1 MLENDQGGTSMK
13 RTIMWLVAFVLI
25 LSFAL
30 PNVQVAKAVE
40 TTDVDLNAAQVLT
53 DGQTLEQQFTEVGQS
68 WFTYTPTAKDI
79 KQHSHV
85 KLTLK
90 SDYILNITVYSS
102 AEKAKDNKPF
112 DQYIASSVDGKAII
126 QFPYAW
132 EGPYYIKV
140 EYDGLADT
148 IAPPVDEE
156 GNPVIAVNYSL
167 TATPVTLAPSTELET
182 STYCPVEMSVQSN
195 VGASKILKDIRA
207 FRDGILSKTEEG
219 RNLSTL
225 YYKAAPFLAAKI
237 LTDSSLKK
245 DVYKHLV
252 TIQPLV
258 ADMNKNG
265 ASSTRVISK
274 SEAEAITALYNIT
287 FDNVPAAIQ
296 QKLEKAATTIGLK
309 DNLAGELVTEVVSK
323 ATGDVTKKGTKNQYI
338 VKLKEGASLNAF
350 KQAVNGHP
358 TASTLSVSNQQI
370 LDDTYAVE
378 LDVQADSTAQLQKQS
393 KKTMA
398 QIEAMPIVDYIE
410 PVTSYNAVATDAQYS
425 YQWSLNNTGSDGMKN
440 ADIRNTQLQKL
451 AKATKLSTTTIAV
464 IDTGVDHTLQDL
476 KNVVVTKKGRNYV
489 DRQQDAMDDYG
500 HGTHVAGI
508 IAAQAN
514 NGYSMTGINQKTK
527 ILPVKVLDAS
537 GSGTNEGIALGIKYA
552 VDQGAKIIN
561 LSLGGSYSRT
571 LEAAL
576 KYAYDKNVAVI
587 AASGND
593 GAQAISYPGSSRY
606 VISVGAT
613 NALDVVSDYSNYG
626 YKLDVVA
633 PGSNIP
639 SLLPNGNVTYLS
651 GTSMAAPHVAAIV
664 GLMKSAN
671 SSLKVEQIRNIL
683 HETTKNVAFTEKDKT
698 DAASGDYMNLIGGL
712 LGDEP
717 TEEKGKLAPGKDLIS
732 GYGRVNGLNALSAAI
747 LKANVSKVTVKSTK
761 VSGKALKGT
770 KIVLKQG
777 SKTLGKQTVPAS
789 GKFSIKIKK
798 QKVGKKLTLTMTNTK
813 TTAKA
818 TMNVF
823 VVKK

>member
-1 MLENDQGGTSMK
+1 MK
-13 RTIMWLVAFVLI
+13 RTMMWLVAFVLI

-40 TTDVDLNAAQVLT
+40 TTDVDLKAAQVLT
-53 DGQTLEQQFTEVGQS
+53 DGQTLEQLFTEVGQN
-68 WFTYTPTAKDI
+68 WFTYTPTAADI
-79 KQHSHV
+79 QKHSHV

-90 SDYILNITVYSS
+90 SDYILNVTVYSS

-274 SEAEAITALYNIT
+274 SEAAAITALYNIT

-309 DNLAGELVTEVVSK
+309 DNLAGESVTEVVSK

-410 PVTSYNAVATDAQYS
+410 PVTTYNAVATDAQYS

-651 GTSMAAPHVAAIV
+651 GTSMATPHVAAIV

-683 HETTKNVAFTEKDKT
+683 HETTKNVAFTEKDNT

-732 GYGRVNGLNALSAAI
+732 GYGRVNGVNALSAAI

>member
-309 DNLAGELVTEVVSK
+309 DNLAGESVTEVVSK

-683 HETTKNVAFTEKDKT
+683 HETTKNVAFTEKDNT
-698 DAASGDYMNLIGGL
+698 DAGSGDYMNLIGGL

>member
-13 RTIMWLVAFVLI
+13 RTIMWLVTFVLI

-102 AEKAKDNKPF
+102 AETAKDNKPF
-112 DQYIASSVDGKAII
+112 DQYISSSVDGKAVI

-140 EYDGLADT
+140 EYNGMMDT

-156 GNPVIAVNYSL
+156 GNPIIAVNYSL
-167 TATPVTLAPSTELET
+167 TATPSTLAPSTQLET
-182 STYCPVEMSVQSN
+182 SSYCPVEMSVQSN
-195 VGASKILKDIRA
+195 TGAATILKDIRA
-207 FRDGILSKTEEG
+207 FRDGILSKTEDG
-219 RNLSTL
+219 RDLSTL

-237 LTDSSLKK
+237 LTNSNLKK
-245 DVYKHLV
+245 EVYKHLV

-258 ADMNKNG
+258 ADMNQHG

-287 FDNVPAAIQ
+287 FNNVPTAIQ
-296 QKLEKAATTIGLK
+296 KKLEKAATAIGLK
-309 DNLAGELVTEVVSK
+309 DNLAGESIAEVVTK
-323 ATGDVTKKGTKNQYI
+323 ATGNVTKKSTTNKYI
-338 VKLKEGASLNAF
+338 VKLKAGASFNAF
-350 KQAVNGHP
+350 KQAINAHP
-358 TASTLSVSNQQI
+358 TASTLAVNNKEI

-378 LDVQADSTAQLQKQS
+378 LDLASNATAQANTVA
-393 KKTMA
+393 KKTAA

-410 PVTSYNAVATDAQYS
+410 PVTTYKAVATDAQYS
-425 YQWSLNNTGSDGMKN
+425 YQWSLRNTGSDGMKN
-440 ADIRNTQLQKL
+440 ADIRNAQLQKL
-451 AKATKLSTTTIAV
+451 AKATKLSKMTIAV
-464 IDTGVDHTLQDL
+464 IDTGVDNTLEDL
-476 KNVVVTKKGRNYV
+476 KNVVLTNKGRNYV
-489 DRQQDAMDDYG
+489 DRQQDTMDDHG
-500 HGTHVAGI
+500 HGTHVSGI
-508 IAAQAN
+508 IAAQAD
-514 NGYSMTGINQKTK
+514 NGYSMTGINQQTK

-537 GSGTNEGIALGIKYA
+537 GAGTNEGIALGIKYA
-552 VDQGAKIIN
+552 VDQGAKVIN

-576 KYAYDKNVAVI
+576 KYAYDKNVAVVV
-587 AASGND
+587 ASGND
-593 GAQAISYPGSSRY
+593 GTQAISYPASSRY
-606 VISVGAT
+606 AISVGAT

-664 GLMKSAN
+664 GLMRSAN
-671 SSLKVEQIRNIL
+671 TSLKVEKIRNIL
-683 HETTKNVAFTEKDKT
+683 HETTKNVAFQQKDNSAAT
-698 DAASGDYMNLIGGL
+698 DGDYMNLIGGL
-712 LGDEP
+712 FGDDTAVE
-717 TEEKGKLAPGKDLIS
+717 TGTLAPGKDLIS
-732 GYGRVNGLNALSAAI
+732 GYGRVNGVNALSAAI
-747 LKANVSKVTVKSTK
+747 LKADVSKVTVKSTK
-761 VSGKALKGT
+761 VTGKALKGT

-777 SKTLGKQTVPAS
+777 SKKLGTKTVPAN
-789 GKFSIKIKK
+789 GKFSINIKK
-798 QKVGKKLTLTMTNTK
+798 QKVGKKLTLTMTNPK

-818 TMNVF
+818 TINVF

>member
-1 MLENDQGGTSMK
+1 MKKTMMLM
-13 RTIMWLVAFVLI
+13 LAFVLV

-30 PNVQVAKAVE
+30 PHVQVAKAIE
-40 TTDVDLNAAQVLT
+40 TTDVDLNAAQTLT
-53 DGQTLEQQFTEVGQS
+53 DGQTLEQQFTEVGRS
-68 WFTYTPTAKDI
+68 WFTYTPTAEDI
-79 KQHSHV
+79 KKYSHV

-90 SDYILNITVYSS
+90 SDYILNVTVYSS

-140 EYDGLADT
+140 EYDGMMDT
-148 IAPPVDEE
+148 VAPPVDEA
-156 GNPVIAVNYSL
+156 GNPIIAVNYAL
-167 TATPVTLAPSTELET
+167 TASPITLAPSTELET
-182 STYCPVEMSVQSN
+182 STYCPVEMSVQN
-195 VGASKILKDIRA
+195 NASATKILKDIRA
-207 FRDGILSKTEEG
+207 FRDGILSKTEAG
-219 RNLSTL
+219 RDLSTL

-237 LTDSSLKK
+237 LTDASLKK

-258 ADMNKNG
+258 ADMNENG

-274 SEAEAITALYNIT
+274 AEAAAITALYNIT
-287 FDNVPAAIQ
+287 FDNVPASIQ
-296 QKLEKAATTIGLK
+296 QKLEKAATAIGLK
-309 DNLAGELVTEVVSK
+309 DNLAGESITEVVSK
-323 ATGDVTKKGTKNQYI
+323 ATGDVTKKSTKNKYI
-338 VKLKEGASLNAF
+338 VKLKDGASLNAF

-378 LDVQADSTAQLQKQS
+378 LDLAADSTAKLQQQS
-393 KKTMA
+393 KKTAA

-410 PVTSYNAVATDAQYS
+410 PVTTYNAVATDAQYS

-440 ADIRNTQLQKL
+440 ADIRNAQLQKL

-476 KNVVVTKKGRNYV
+476 KDVVLNKKGRNYV

-508 IAAQAN
+508 IAAQAG
-514 NGYSMTGINQKTK
+514 NGYSMRGINQKTK

-537 GSGTNEGIALGIKYA
+537 GAGTNEGIALGIKYA

-593 GAQAISYPGSSRY
+593 GAQAISYPAASRY
-606 VISVGAT
+606 AISVGAT

-639 SLLPNGNVTYLS
+639 SLVPNGNVTYFS
-651 GTSMAAPHVAAIV
+651 GTSMATPHVAAIV

-671 SSLKVEQIRNIL
+671 STLKVEQIRNML
-683 HETTKNVAFTEKDKT
+683 HETTKNVAFKEKDST
-698 DAASGDYMNLIGGL
+698 DASSGDYMNLIGGL
-712 LGDEP
+712 IGDD
-717 TEEKGKLAPGKDLIS
+717 TEEETGTLAPGKDLIS
-732 GYGRVNGLNALSAAI
+732 GYGRVNGVNALSAAI

-818 TMNVF
+818 TLNVF

>member
-1 MLENDQGGTSMK
+1 MK

-309 DNLAGELVTEVVSK
+309 DNLAGESVTEVVSK

-683 HETTKNVAFTEKDKT
+683 HETTKNVAFTEKDNT
-698 DAASGDYMNLIGGL
+698 DAGSGDYMNLIGGL